1 MGLICVLTV
10 DISRGWAQVIILP
23 LLSPFKNAVHRL
35 AFRKKSKLTIGGLG
49 EHSVEL
55 NGTRLAFRGTLL
67 FHLKKTSQT
76 ASADIFSMTVHSL
89 VPNWYPGDPHAAQKG
104 WMFSSILKPPKKI
117 PLGGEILH
125 LFSSARA
132 EWLVFSVIDYRPY
145 HLPPPFKAGHTAW
158 WGCHST
164 R

>member
-1 MGLICVLTV
+1 M
-10 DISRGWAQVIILP
+10 DIRRGWAQVIILSP
-23 LLSPFKNAVHRL
+23 CPNLKLCLSSLSLRKNNNRKLLS
-35 AFRKKSKLTIGGLG
+35 IGGIG
-49 EHSVEL
+49 EHSTVL
-55 NGTRLAFRGTLL
+55 KRTRLAFQGTLL
-67 FHLKKTSQT
+67 FHQRKKKKKTSQT
-76 ASADIFSMTVHSL
+76 ASADIFSMTLHSL

-145 HLPPPFKAGHTAW
+145 HLPPLFKAGHTAW